1 MAVAHSVISTFFL
14 KLVTVTSQTSCWH
27 SSPGHYAHIHTH
39 TNTSTGNS
47 VVKPVKG
54 RQMLDLPCRTEQK
67 WITTECMCLE
77 LHMCSHT
84 YMCQCPQMCVCVLGC
99 RAACTHINILQ
110 AMGVILG
117 IFIFAGNAKRQP
129 TSNLALSYFLWNL
142 WKGEGGLERKEGD
155 SKVSG
160 EVKKSLI
167 WCRMERQ

>member
-1 MAVAHSVISTFFL
+1 M
-14 KLVTVTSQTSCWH
+14 
-27 SSPGHYAHIHTH
+27 SSPCSSLSLWQWHHRPAVGIHHLATMHTHTH